1 MQASKE
7 NPEAVHNV
15 LNRHPA
21 MVMEQP
27 RAVDVLMV
35 ARENLLDI
43 REALPSAGG
52 FAIDLQNLPPMDAE
66 ELDGLMVALRSMA
79 KDNVPVTLVE
89 AISRVQVLH
98 ARAAHHNIDLAMARI
113 EDGSGLSEASA
124 LPMTGRSK
132 KEHLNSGQTQTGFL
146 LGFAASGHDLAVLM
160 ASGVDVVSCAAPM
173 ADTEDIA
180 YWLQGTQEDLA
191 NELRR
196 VGVKSI
202 DMLQRKHLRALNHE
216 TAAVSGL
223 RLAGYERP
231 LPHWFAR

>member
-1 MQASKE
+1 MEGSKTHTD
-7 NPEAVHNV
+7 AVHAV

-21 MVMEQP
+21 MVFKEP
-27 RAVDVLMV
+27 RAVDILMV
-35 ARENLLDI
+35 SRDNLLTVAD
-43 REALPSAGG
+43 ALESAGG
-52 FAIDLQNLPPMDAE
+52 FAIDLQGLPPLNAE
-66 ELDGLMVALRSMA
+66 QLDGLLVAVRSMS
-79 KDNVPVTLVE
+79 KPNVPAVLVE
-89 AISRVQVLH
+89 SISRVQALH
-98 ARAAHHNIDLAMARI
+98 ARASYHAIDLAMARI
-113 EDGSGLSEASA
+113 EDGSGISEAAA

-132 KEHLNSGQTQTGFL
+132 KEHITDGRTQTGFL

-160 ASGVDVVSCAAPM
+160 ASGVEIVSCAAPM

-196 VGVKSI
+196 IGVKSI
-202 DMLQRKHLRALNHE
+202 DMLERKHLRALNHE